1 MTAGEAAS
9 MTVSVQ
15 TAVQRLV
22 DARSGRRVLAPLS
35 ETLGEFTLEHAYTIQ
50 DAPCARRW
58 ISAGSERS
66 VGSWGPRA
74 QRAKPS

>member
-1 MTAGEAAS
+1 MTAGGAAS

-50 DAPCARRW
+50 DAPCARLTASSASSP
-58 ISAGSERS
+58 ISGTVSAASLR
-66 VGSWGPRA
+66 
-74 QRAKPS
+74 